1 MGDLISRLAI
11 WTVVCG
17 GPFVWDYHRQRRPDL
32 PPSVRSVRRWR
43 MVGWAAVGL
52 ALIWLTLAHAGL
64 TRRVDIEAERPPF
77 PTVWWLPQPRLVAAT
92 PLEAIL
98 LPVALI
104 GGAFIIVACTILLLL
119 QRVPAGSGRGHG
131 RPAGPRSGG
140 PEQR

>member
-1 MGDLISRLAI
+1 MGDLISRLVI

-17 GPFVWDYHRQRRPDL
+17 GPFVWDYHQQRRPDL
-32 PPSVRSVRRWR
+32 PPSVRTVRRWR
-43 MVGWAAVGL
+43 MVGCAAVGL

-64 TRRVDIEAERPPF
+64 ARRVDIEAERPPF

-104 GGAFIIVACTILLLL
+104 GGAFVIIACTVLLLVQL
-119 QRVPAGSGRGHG
+119 VPTGSGRARERRTGS
-131 RPAGPRSGG
+131 RSGG
-140 PEQR
+140 PEQK